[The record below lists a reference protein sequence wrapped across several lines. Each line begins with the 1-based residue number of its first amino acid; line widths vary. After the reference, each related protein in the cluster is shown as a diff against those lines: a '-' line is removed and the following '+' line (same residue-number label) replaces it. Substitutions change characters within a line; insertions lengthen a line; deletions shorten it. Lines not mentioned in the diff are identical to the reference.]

1 MGLEKFNAVHIF
13 LSKTEDGDIIRGN
26 IKTDNSV
33 FATEKSAGKE
43 QYLYKRTGFFG
54 RLWQGIFAS
63 SDGATQRRK
72 EAATLIKAAIGEVQ
86 NIKGNKNSLDISLIV
101 TQIENLIKET
111 SKDFDTQ
118 SIRDQF
124 FELAVYT
131 HGITSDDDSVDKLL
145 VTETN
150 EIAADKEIDLL
161 NLIPPYEP
169 PWEQGPAVDKD
180 QNKTESAITI
190 ETETTIFSV
199 LDFPPPVSLPELENL
214 VTANEISALPAAI
227 SHAPV
232 LENISNI
239 EKNAFGLIPINHP
252 LAICLSSQRQP
263 LSVMHADAY
272 IVPRDSGGIGLQDKI
287 NGNGSPL
294 QTKTT
299 EHPFSFANLNL
310 TRGTQRFQNVKLDA
324 PIERDFYSATATVP
338 KFEFKIGNDLSPK
351 ESVLYKKSQR
361 DYADMLSEIYDHAFN
376 ALFESGNVAD
386 KPIQTIALLPLAQ
399 NANHVRN
406 VEIDAMVFSVSSFQ
420 KRHPGVKVAILTN
433 SEAKRSQIDMAFK
446 THSQED
452 NPQLTAADQALQ

>member
-1 MGLEKFNAVHIF
+1 MGLEKFNAVHSF
-13 LSKTEDGDIIRGN
+13 LSNTEDGDIIRGN

-33 FATEKSAGKE
+33 FATVKSAGKE

-63 SDGATQRRK
+63 SGGATQRRQ
-72 EAATLIKAAIGEVQ
+72 EAATLIKAAIGEIQKINESSKKVAKIVESIQ
-86 NIKGNKNSLDISLIV
+86 TLISN
-101 TQIENLIKET
+101 Q
-111 SKDFDTQ
+111 SKDFDTK
-118 SIRDQF
+118 SIRDKF
-124 FELAVYT
+124 GELAIYAQD
-131 HGITSDDDSVDKLL
+131 ITSDADPIDKLS

-150 EIAADKEIDLL
+150 EGAADEEIDLL
-161 NLIPPYEP
+161 NSIPPYEP

-190 ETETTIFSV
+190 ATETTIFSV

-232 LENISNI
+232 LETVSNI
-239 EKNAFGLIPINHP
+239 KEKNAFGLIPINNS

-272 IVPRDSGGIGLQDKI
+272 IVPRDSEGIGLQDKI
-287 NGNGSPL
+287 NGKGSPS

-299 EHPFSFANLNL
+299 EHSFSFTNLNL

-338 KFEFKIGNDLSPK
+338 KFEFKIENDLSPE
-351 ESVLYKKSQR
+351 ESAAYEKSQL
-361 DYADMLSEIYDHAFN
+361 DYAYTLSEIYDHAFD
-376 ALFESGNVAD
+376 ALFESGNVAG

-399 NANHVRN
+399 NANQVRN
-406 VEIDAMVFSVSSFQ
+406 VEIDAMVFSVRFFQ
-420 KRHPGVKVAILTN
+420 KKYPGVKVAILTN
-433 SEAKRSQIDMAFK
+433 SETKRSQIDTAFK
-446 THSQED
+446 TPSQED

>member
-1 MGLEKFNAVHIF
+1 MGLEKFNAVHTF
-13 LSKTEDGDIIRGN
+13 LSKTEDGDIIRGSVEA
-26 IKTDNSV
+26 DNSV
-33 FATEKSAGKE
+33 FGTVKSADKG

-63 SDGATQRRK
+63 SGGATQRRQ
-72 EAATLIKAAIGEVQ
+72 EAATLIKAAIGEIQKINESSKEVAKIVESIQ
-86 NIKGNKNSLDISLIV
+86 TLISN
-101 TQIENLIKET
+101 Q
-111 SKDFDTQ
+111 SKDFDTK
-118 SIRDQF
+118 SIRDKF
-124 FELAVYT
+124 GELAIYAQD
-131 HGITSDDDSVDKLL
+131 ITSDADPIDKLS

-150 EIAADKEIDLL
+150 EGAADEEIDLL
-161 NLIPPYEP
+161 NSIPPYEP

-190 ETETTIFSV
+190 ATETTIFSV

-239 EKNAFGLIPINHP
+239 EKSAFGLIPINHP

-310 TRGTQRFQNVKLDA
+310 TRGTQRFQNVNLDA

-338 KFEFKIGNDLSPK
+338 KFEFKIGNDLSPE
-351 ESVLYKKSQR
+351 ESVFYEQSQR
-361 DYADMLSEIYDHAFN
+361 DYADTLSEIYDHAFK
-376 ALFESGNVAD
+376 ALFDSGNVAD

-399 NANHVRN
+399 NANQVRN
-406 VEIDAMVFSVSSFQ
+406 VEIDAMVFSVRSFQ

-433 SEAKRSQIDMAFK
+433 SETKRSQIDTAFK